1 MTKSIK
7 NVGIFIFSNMTMLDS
22 YGPQQ
27 ILGFVQEF
35 NTFSFAKTPDVV
47 VTDTKVKIIPDY
59 SFQDCPQIDIL
70 VVPGGGDPSVQMK
83 DPEVIAF
90 IQKVGAKAE
99 YVTSV
104 CSGSLILAEAG
115 LLDGYKAITHWAFKD
130 YLKSYENIEVV
141 EQRVVVD
148 RGRITG
154 GGVTAGIDFALT
166 VVGEVMG
173 KELGSALELLFEY
186 NPQPPFKT
194 GSDKLA
200 PPELVQA
207 IKIQVDGVSRGVKEL
222 IQSKEN
228 TVT

>member
-1 MTKSIK
+1 MK
-7 NVGIFIFSNMTMLDS
+7 NVGIFIFPNMTMLDS
-22 YGPQQ
+22 YCPQQ
-27 ILGFVQEF
+27 IFGFVEQL
-35 NTFSFAKTPDVV
+35 NTFSFAQKADIV
-47 VTDTKVKIIPDY
+47 VTDTRVKILPDY
-59 SFQDCPQIDIL
+59 CFETCPKIDIL
-70 VVPGGGDPSVQMK
+70 VVPGSGDPSPQMR

-90 IQKVGAKAE
+90 LKKVGAETE

-115 LLDGYKAITHWAFKD
+115 LLDGYKATTHWAFKD
-130 YLKSYENIEVV
+130 YLRSYENIEFV

-154 GGVTAGIDFALT
+154 GGVTAGVDFALT
-166 VVGEVMG
+166 VVGEVVG
-173 KELGSALELLFEY
+173 NELGAALELLFEY

-207 IKIQVDGVSRGVKEL
+207 VKTKIDDSSKGVKEF
-222 IQSKEN
+222 IESKKKN
-228 TVT
+228 VA

>member
-7 NVGIFIFSNMTMLDS
+7 NVGIFIFPNMTVLDS

-27 ILGFVQEF
+27 IFGFVEGF
-35 NTFSFAKTPDVV
+35 NTFSFGKTADVV

-59 SFQDCPQIDIL
+59 SFATCPKIDIL
-70 VVPGGGDPSVQMK
+70 VVPGGGDPSPQMK

-90 IQKVGAKAE
+90 LQKVGAEAE
-99 YVTSV
+99 YITSV

-173 KELGSALELLFEY
+173 KELGAILELLFEY

-200 PPELVQA
+200 PPELIQA
-207 IKIQVDGVSRGVKEL
+207 AKTQIDGVSQGVKEF
-222 IQSKEN
+222 IESKKK
-228 TVT
+228 TVA